1 MEVWAD
7 YWARVAG
14 GYTQGGFED
23 EYGGGAPPII
33 TTNSITGKVL
43 NEVGAE
49 HERLPECY
57 IAIHDAIVTQVRKVA
72 PRVKF
77 VGMASD
83 ASGPLNYPEYLFPRS
98 QASRGGHHTG
108 CDFLSLVRYT
118 ECG

>member
-49 HERLPECY
+49 H
-57 IAIHDAIVTQVRKVA
+57 D
-72 PRVKF
+72 
-77 VGMASD
+77 
-83 ASGPLNYPEYLFPRS
+83 
-98 QASRGGHHTG
+98 
-108 CDFLSLVRYT
+108 
-118 ECG
+118 